1 MADSDVNE
9 DIKMIVL
16 SAMTFV
22 SISLPFSPFASAL
35 FGVIA
40 AIVLIRLAVRVI
52 EALPG

>member
-1 MADSDVNE
+1 MVTFAV
-9 DIKMIVL
+9 
-16 SAMTFV
+16 MTFV